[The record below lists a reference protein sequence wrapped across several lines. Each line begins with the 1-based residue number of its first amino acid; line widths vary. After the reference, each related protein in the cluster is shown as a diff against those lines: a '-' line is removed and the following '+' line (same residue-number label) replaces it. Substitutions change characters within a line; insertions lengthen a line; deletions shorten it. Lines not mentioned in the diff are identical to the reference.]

1 MQCRA
6 FSVRRMNN
14 WLAIATLTIPIEKSP
29 KLKARRTHKDRLKD
43 QSIRLQWLKWF
54 SRICV
59 DFSELNNLQILGI
72 LKSTVLFNLFLFKL
86 FHLKSLYISLI
97 RKVIQF
103 LFIHFS
109 PVWQLKRSNSRLKQ
123 GKCFFVNLL
132 IFVISGLSHTR
143 DQLTAT

>member
-1 MQCRA
+1 MISYCHP
-6 FSVRRMNN
+6 NN
-14 WLAIATLTIPIEKSP
+14 TYRKSP

-43 QSIRLQWLKWF
+43 RSIRLRWLN
-54 SRICV
+54 
-59 DFSELNNLQILGI
+59 DFREYA
-72 LKSTVLFNLFLFKL
+72 STFRTEQLADSGNFKEYVLFNLFLFKL

-143 DQLTAT
+143 DRPTAT